1 MKDDIIK
8 KAKRG
13 LCLYDECYNR
23 ALVRVNGIPFICEK
37 HHDMMLDIYDKLGN
51 MIGLSQITKDIES
64 AMYPFLTHE
73 DVDDE

>member
-8 KAKRG
+8 KVKCG

-23 ALVRVNGIPFICEK
+23 AIVRVNGIPFICEK

-51 MIGLSQITKDIES
+51 MIGLLQITKDIDS
-64 AMYPFLTHE
+64 SMYSFLINE
-73 DVDDE
+73 DVDDK